1 MVGVHRIRDVL
12 PVQLA
17 QRAADG
23 PRRSARVVG
32 YVRPGARTDEV
43 VTCQLPLTRR
53 RPDVSVLL
61 VGTNDAINLPWL
73 QPLARHFGKLLDAL
87 VNLGAP
93 VVVCRRPEF
102 RAMRARRYPILG
114 VARGY
119 GALVRTVPR
128 RAAYRRTH
136 VHLVDVC
143 GPVGREFVR
152 DPSTIGAGSFYPS
165 TAGSARIA
173 AAMTP
178 AVLTDFTP
186 TTRRG
191 TS

>member
-1 MVGVHRIRDVL
+1 MIIGPPPKFHGTRDNL
-12 PVQLA
+12 
-17 QRAADG
+17 
-23 PRRSARVVG
+23 RRSARVVG

-43 VTCQLPLTRR
+43 VTCQLPRVRR

-61 VGTNDAINLPWL
+61 VDTNDAINLPLL
-73 QPLARHFGKLLDAL
+73 QALARDFGKMLDAL
-87 VNLGAP
+87 ADLGAP

-102 RAMRARRYPILG
+102 RAMRARRYRILG

-119 GALVRTVPR
+119 GALVRTEPR
-128 RAAYRRTH
+128 RVASRRTH
-136 VHLVDVC
+136 VHLVHVC
-143 GPVGREFVR
+143 GAVGREFVR
-152 DPSTIGAGSFYPS
+152 DPSTIGAGSFHPS
-165 TAGSARIA
+165 AAGSARIA